1 VKLLAAEKVK
11 GQTMCLLCRL
21 FGKSWQAYY
30 QHQDTLGK
38 QRLTEEIVVQFVKE
52 IRQLDP
58 GMGGEK
64 LQLMYLARF
73 GRDYEYMVGRDKM
86 EAIIAR
92 NGLNVRIPRHRP
104 RTTDSTHG
112 LPTYPNLVRELIPTR
127 KNQLWVTDITYI
139 PIWNA
144 DGSYTFCYLS
154 MITDYYTKE
163 IIAWY
168 VGETMEAW
176 CSVECLM
183 QALGTLPAD
192 EVIDLIHHS
201 DRGVQ
206 YVSAAYT
213 SLLIEAGIKIS
224 MTESG
229 DPKDNAVAERQNNTV
244 KNELLKDIKFHS
256 IGEVRR
262 AMTKAVEFY
271 NNERPHMSLNN
282 MTPRQAA
289 SCMGKIQK
297 KWISYREKYLENLEI
312 QEGACTFAPQTLNMI
327 EQLSAEPIQEKQG
340 LRENHSTLARVK
352 SNHST

>member
-1 VKLLAAEKVK
+1 MKTLAAEKVK
-11 GQTMCLLCRL
+11 GQSMGLLCRL

-30 QHQDTLGK
+30 QHKETLGK
-38 QRLTEEIVVQFVKE
+38 QRLKEEMVVQFVRD
-52 IRQLDP
+52 IRRLDP
-58 GMGGEK
+58 GIGGPK
-64 LQLMYLARF
+64 LHYMYRSRF
-73 GRDYEYMVGRDKM
+73 GADHEYMVGRDKM
-86 EAIIAR
+86 EAIIAKHH
-92 NGLNVRIPRHRP
+92 LNVRIPKRRP

-112 LPTYPNLVRELIPTR
+112 LPTYPNLAKDLIPIR

-144 DGSYTFCYLS
+144 DGCYTFCYLS
-154 MITDYYTKE
+154 MITDCYTKE

-183 QALGTLPAD
+183 KALETLD
-192 EVIDLIHHS
+192 TEEVINLIHHS

-213 SLLIEAGIKIS
+213 SLLIDAGIQIS

-229 DPKDNAVAERQNNTV
+229 DPKENPVAERQNNTI
-244 KNELLKDIKFHS
+244 KNEFFKDIKFHS

-262 AMTKAVEFY
+262 AMEKAVVFY

-297 KWISYREKYLENLEI
+297 KWTSYREKYLENLEI
-312 QEGACTFAPQTLNMI
+312 SEGACTFAPQTLNMI
-327 EQLSAEPIQEKQG
+327 EQLSAEPIQQKQG
-340 LRENHSTLARVK
+340 LRENHSTSVRVR
-352 SNHST
+352 NEVP

>member
-1 VKLLAAEKVK
+1 MKTLAAEKVK
-11 GQTMCLLCRL
+11 GQSMGLLCRL

-30 QHQDTLGK
+30 QHKETLGK
-38 QRLTEEIVVQFVKE
+38 QRLKEEMVVQFVRD
-52 IRQLDP
+52 IRRLDP
-58 GMGGEK
+58 GIGGPK
-64 LQLMYLARF
+64 LHYMYRSRF
-73 GRDYEYMVGRDKM
+73 GADYEYMVGRDKM
-86 EAIIAR
+86 EAIIAKHH
-92 NGLNVRIPRHRP
+92 LNVRIPKKRP

-112 LPTYPNLVRELIPTR
+112 LPTYPNLAKDLIPIR

-139 PIWNA
+139 PIWHA

-154 MITDYYTKE
+154 MITDCYTKE

-183 QALGTLPAD
+183 QALETLD
-192 EVIDLIHHS
+192 TEEIINLIHHS

-213 SLLIEAGIKIS
+213 SLLIDAGIQIS

-229 DPKDNAVAERQNNTV
+229 DPKENPVAERQNNTI
-244 KNELLKDIKFHS
+244 KNEFFKDIKFHS
-256 IGEVRR
+256 TGEVRR
-262 AMTKAVEFY
+262 AMEKTVAFY

-297 KWISYREKYLENLEI
+297 KWTSYREKYLENLEI

-327 EQLSAEPIQEKQG
+327 ERLSAEPIQQKQG
-340 LRENHSTLARVK
+340 LRENHSTSARVK
-352 SNHST
+352 NEVP

>member
-1 VKLLAAEKVK
+1 M
-11 GQTMCLLCRL
+11 GLLCRL

-30 QHQDTLGK
+30 QYRDTLSR
-38 QRLTEEIVVQFVKE
+38 QRLREEMVIQFVKD

-58 GMGGEK
+58 GIGGEK
-64 LQLMYLARF
+64 LHYMYRERF
-73 GRDYEYMVGRDKM
+73 GADYEYMVGRDKM

-92 NGLNVRIPRHRP
+92 NGLNRP

-112 LPTYPNLVRELIPTR
+112 LPTYPNLVKDIIPIR
-127 KNQLWVTDITYI
+127 KNQVC
-139 PIWNA
+139 
-144 DGSYTFCYLS
+144 CYLS
-154 MITDYYTKE
+154 MITDCYTKE
-163 IIAWY
+163 IISWY

-183 QALGTLPAD
+183 QAIETLGPNET
-192 EVIDLIHHS
+192 INLIHHS

-213 SLLIEAGIKIS
+213 SLLVEAGIRIS

-244 KNELLKDIKFHS
+244 KNELLKDIKFRS
-256 IGEVRR
+256 IDEVRR
-262 AMTKAVEFY
+262 ALYKAIYFY

-289 SCMGKIQK
+289 SCKGKIQK
-297 KWISYREKYLENLEI
+297 KWTSYREKYLENLEI

-327 EQLSAEPIQEKQG
+327 EQLSAEHIQQKQG
-340 LRENHSTLARVK
+340 LRENHSTFARDK
-352 SNHST
+352 D

>member
-1 VKLLAAEKVK
+1 MLAAEKVK

-38 QRLTEEIVVQFVKE
+38 QRLKEEMVIQFVKD
-52 IRQLDP
+52 IRRLDP
-58 GMGGEK
+58 GIGGEK
-64 LQLMYLARF
+64 LHYMYRERF
-73 GRDYEYMVGRDKM
+73 GADYKYMVGRDKM

-92 NGLNVRIPRHRP
+92 NGLNVRLLRRRP

-112 LPTYPNLVRELIPTR
+112 LPTYPNLVKDLIPIR
-127 KNQLWVTDITYI
+127 KNQVWVTDITYV
-139 PIWNA
+139 PIWNP
-144 DGSYTFCYLS
+144 DGTYTFCYLS
-154 MITDYYTKE
+154 MITDCYTKE

-183 QALGTLPAD
+183 MALEKLDTE
-192 EVIDLIHHS
+192 EVINLIHHS

-213 SLLIEAGIKIS
+213 SLLIDAGIQIS
-224 MTESG
+224 MTETG

-256 IGEVRR
+256 IGEVR
-262 AMTKAVEFY
+262 T
-271 NNERPHMSLNN
+271 
-282 MTPRQAA
+282 
-289 SCMGKIQK
+289 GKIQK

-312 QEGACTFAPQTLNMI
+312 QEGACIFAPQTLNMI
-327 EQLSAEPIQEKQG
+327 EQLSAEPIQQKQG
-340 LRENHSTLARVK
+340 LRENHSTSARVK
-352 SNHST
+352 NEVP